1 MECDRE
7 RAATSHTASGCYAW
21 RVVEPIPEDVQRL
34 LWDVD
39 AHAVDLDR
47 DRILVIER
55 VMSRGSYGAM
65 KWLRRRYDQTVLAA
79 FLRER
84 GARTLS
90 PRDLAYWTLVCD
102 VDLGSTQHEGGG
114 RPRWAGP

>member
-1 MECDRE
+1 MW
-7 RAATSHTASGCYAW
+7 GCYAW

-39 AHAVDLDR
+39 ADAVDLDR
-47 DRILVIER
+47 DQDRDLVIER

-65 KWLRRRYDQTVLAA
+65 KWLRSRYDQAALAA
-79 FLRER
+79 FLRDR

-102 VDLGSTQHEGGG
+102 VDLESPQREGGG

>member
-1 MECDRE
+1 M
-7 RAATSHTASGCYAW
+7 
-21 RVVEPIPEDVQRL
+21 VEPIPEDVERL

-39 AHAVDLDR
+39 TCGVDLER
-47 DRILVIER
+47 DRVLVIER
-55 VMSRGSYGAM
+55 VMSRGSYRAM
-65 KWLRRRYDQTVLAA
+65 KWLRSRYENAVLAA

-84 GARTLS
+84 GTRTLS

-102 VDLGSTQHEGGG
+102 VDLESTRDEGGG

>member
-1 MECDRE
+1 M
-7 RAATSHTASGCYAW
+7 A
-21 RVVEPIPEDVQRL
+21 EPIPKDVERL

-39 AHAVDLDR
+39 PGGVDLDR
-47 DRILVIER
+47 DCVLVIER
-55 VMSRGSYGAM
+55 VMSRGSYSAM
-65 KWLRRRYDQTVLAA
+65 KWLRSRYENGVLAA

-84 GARTLS
+84 GARSLS

-102 VDLGSTQHEGGG
+102 VDLGSTRDEGGG